1 MSNLN
6 NARRELISCR
16 CKNACFQPTFLFA
29 FSYPHFILSSF
40 KCGTLH
46 VGYYRVRDCFNSKP
60 LGRSQIEAYCFWMPD
75 CSFSE
80 PRRESRPLPL
90 FSNECSNDRK
100 VSSRKIA
107 SPKGNKHKHNC
118 AESVRKEV
126 DNIQNRGGL
135 MIFMNVKVKL
145 LWDVA

>member
-1 MSNLN
+1 MSVTIEYETVLAVNL
-6 NARRELISCR
+6 
-16 CKNACFQPTFLFA
+16 
-29 FSYPHFILSSF
+29 
-40 KCGTLH
+40 
-46 VGYYRVRDCFNSKP
+46 

-126 DNIQNRGGL
+126 DNIQNRGRL
-135 MIFMNVKVKL
+135 NDIHEC
-145 LWDVA
+145 